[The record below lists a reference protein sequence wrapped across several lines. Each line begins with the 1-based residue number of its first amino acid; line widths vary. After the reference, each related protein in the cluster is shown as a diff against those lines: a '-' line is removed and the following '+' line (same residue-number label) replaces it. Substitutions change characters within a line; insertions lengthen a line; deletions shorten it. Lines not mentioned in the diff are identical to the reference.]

1 MKHLQTCMLALALA
15 AASAVS
21 AQEAKKK
28 GAMPAM
34 DAEQKAMMEAWQKAG
49 QPGEAHKQ
57 LETMAGKWTTK
68 QTVWMDPTA
77 EPAVETGTATNTMIM
92 GGRHLRQDY
101 QGRWMGQPFTGLG
114 FTGYDNVTGKY
125 YSTWADSM
133 ATGLFV
139 AHGDYDAA
147 SRTYTF
153 RGEMA
158 DPAAGGAKIPMRN
171 VVRIVDDDHHVFEMF
186 ETRDGK
192 ERRSMQ
198 IDYARA
204 K

>member
-1 MKHLQTCMLALALA
+1 MKHTQACMLALALA
-15 AASAVS
+15 AATAAS

-28 GAMPAM
+28 QAMPAM

-49 QPGEAHKQ
+49 QPGEPHKR
-57 LETMAGKWTTK
+57 LEAMAGKWNTK
-68 QTVWMDPTA
+68 QTIWMDPKA
-77 EPAVETGTATNTMIM
+77 PPLVETGTATNTMIM
-92 GGRHLRQDY
+92 GGRHMRQDF
-101 QGRWMGQPFTGLG
+101 QGNWMGQAFTGVG
-114 FTGYDNVTGKY
+114 YTGYDNVSGKY
-125 YSTWADSM
+125 YSTWTDSM

-139 AHGDYDAA
+139 SHGDYDAA
-147 SRTYTF
+147 TRTYTF

-171 VVRIVDDDHHVFEMF
+171 VVRVVDDDHHVFEMH

-192 ERRSMQ
+192 ERRTMR
-198 IDYARA
+198 IEYARA